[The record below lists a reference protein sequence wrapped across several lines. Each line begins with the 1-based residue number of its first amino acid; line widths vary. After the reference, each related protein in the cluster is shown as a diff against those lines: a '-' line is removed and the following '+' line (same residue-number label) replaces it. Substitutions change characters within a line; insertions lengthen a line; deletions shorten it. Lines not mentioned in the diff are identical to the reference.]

1 MRVANKKILKN
12 QRYGIIGLI
21 LFSSLQTNLS
31 AQEMPPANV
40 NVATAELRSLSP
52 VAWVSGTVV
61 SRNNSQIAAEVS
73 GRLVDLSELG
83 EKVKKG
89 DTIAQIDDTLIE
101 LQSREA
107 QANVQNAQS
116 RLSYL
121 ESEVKRKST
130 LAKRNLSTITDLDE
144 TISQRDI
151 AKGDLASAKSRLAQ
165 IEQQL
170 IYTKL
175 KAPFDGVIAE
185 RLRNQGE
192 YVNSGT
198 AIIRLVESDNLEAS
212 IFSPLEAYQF
222 LTHTDMLAVESSL
235 GQGMAPI
242 KAIIPVAD
250 SRSHLMQVRLDLSNF
265 NWPVG
270 LSLKAAVASGDKKE
284 VIAIPRDAL
293 VLRRDGMTVF
303 RVNADNKAE
312 QLQVSVG
319 IGAGELIEV
328 IGDVKKGDKII
339 IRGAERLRVGQ
350 SVFIKPNDDLI
361 SGKQ

>member
-1 MRVANKKILKN
+1 MRVTNKKISKN
-12 QRYGIIGLI
+12 HFHGVLGLI
-21 LFSSLQTNLS
+21 FLASLQTNLS
-31 AQEMPPANV
+31 AREMPPANV
-40 NVATAELRSLSP
+40 NVAIAELKSLSP
-52 VAWVSGTVV
+52 IAWVSGTVV

-73 GRLVDLSELG
+73 GRLVSLSELG

-89 DTIAQIDDTLIE
+89 SIIAEIDDTLIE
-101 LQSREA
+101 LQSRESK
-107 QANVQNAQS
+107 ANVQNAHS

-175 KAPFDGVIAE
+175 KAPFDGVVAQ

-192 YVNSGT
+192 YINAGT

-212 IFSPLEAYQF
+212 IFSPLESYPF
-222 LTHTDMLAVESSL
+222 LTQTGSLAVESSL

-250 SRSHLMQVRLDLSNF
+250 SRSHLMEVRLDLSDF

-270 LSLKAAVASGDKKE
+270 LSLKAAVANGDKKE

-303 RVNADNKAE
+303 RVNPDNKAE
-312 QLQVSVG
+312 QLKVSVG
-319 IGAGELIEV
+319 IGAGELIEI
-328 IGDVKKGDKII
+328 IGDVKEGDKII
-339 IRGAERLRVGQ
+339 IRGAERLQPGQ